1 MKNRFTGRLGGFTL
15 IELLVVVL
23 IIGILAAVALPKYEV
38 AVKKARYMQLVTLA
52 NSIAQA
58 QEVYRMA
65 NGKYAQNFDEL
76 DVALPQPKQK
86 GYTEY
91 AEVYTYDKFNL
102 TLFSNGEG
110 NEAVTGRL
118 LKDNLDYVQNYG
130 PQAPRECRATHHDET
145 AKKVCL
151 SLGAKNP
158 KVSSAYTSYW
168 F

>member
-1 MKNRFTGRLGGFTL
+1 MKNRSTGRLSGFTL

-23 IIGILAAVALPKYEV
+23 IIGILTAVALPKYEV
-38 AVKKARYMQLVTLA
+38 AVKKARYMQLMTLC

-65 NGKYAQNFDEL
+65 NGKYAQSFDEL

-86 GYTEY
+86 SYSEH
-91 AEVYTYDKFNL
+91 AEVWTYDKFIL
-102 TLFSNGEG
+102 SLFSNGEG
-110 NEAVTGRL
+110 NEAVVGRL
-118 LKDNLDYVQNYG
+118 WRDSLSYVQNYG
-130 PQAPRECRATHHDET
+130 PQALRECRAERHEET

-151 SLGAKNP
+151 SLGAINP
-158 KVSSAYTSYW
+158 TVSKFYTIYW

>member
-1 MKNRFTGRLGGFTL
+1 MKNHSTGRLGGFAL

-23 IIGILAAVALPKYEV
+23 IIVILAAVALPKYEV
-38 AVKKARYMQLVTLA
+38 AVKKARYMQLMTLC

-76 DVALPQPKQK
+76 DVSLPQPKQK
-86 GYTEY
+86 GYSQH
-91 AEVYTYDKFNL
+91 AEVWTYDKFSL

-110 NEAVTGRL
+110 NEAVTGSL
-118 LKDNLDYVQNYG
+118 WGDSLSYVQNYG
-130 PQAPRECRATHHDET
+130 PQARRECRAEHHEET
-145 AKKVCL
+145 AKRVCL
-151 SLGAKNP
+151 SLGATNP
-158 KVSSAYTSYW
+158 TVSKSYTIYW